1 MWSIAENG
9 QNLFSFLVHMLLQY
23 DLSTSPIKC
32 LFLNLLNVD
41 LATELPLTK
50 VEAWRVLA
58 CQGFLYCC
66 PGNPEIAVSLG
77 YLAGDIWPSELL
89 TPAYS
94 EHQ

>member
-1 MWSIAENG
+1 MGDWPERTSNGLLASILKKYASNRMWSIAENG

-50 VEAWRVLA
+50 VEA
-58 CQGFLYCC
+58 
-66 PGNPEIAVSLG
+66 
-77 YLAGDIWPSELL
+77 
-89 TPAYS
+89 
-94 EHQ
+94 